1 LRGTFWPREV
11 VKVPVGQLGHLK
23 FVEWWTIIVTLIGC
37 AWVIWISLK
46 KVSQWQYKGDNG
58 KID

>member
-1 LRGTFWPREV
+1 LRDTLWPKEV

-23 FVEWWTIIVTLIGC
+23 FVEWWTIIVVFFGS
-37 AWVIWISLK
+37 AWVIWVTLK
-46 KVSQWQYKGDNG
+46 KVQWQYEGDND